1 MARIRPTPST
11 TRSGTMT
18 STWRG
23 TRSAETGSASRHGWT
38 NTSLRAGGRSPW
50 PAPRNTASG
59 GGRDLYL
66 RRDDDGD
73 RGPGAAGPDDVLRRD
88 RAAERSRQS
97 GPRDARTEP
106 GADLRVRHYRRQA

>member
-1 MARIRPTPST
+1 
-11 TRSGTMT
+11 
-18 STWRG
+18 
-23 TRSAETGSASRHGWT
+23 ASRHGWT
-38 NTSLRAGGRSPW
+38 NTSLRAGSRPPWPAPRGALGGRPPWPAPRGALGGRPPW

-73 RGPGAAGPDDVLRRD
+73 RGPGAAGPDDVFRRD